1 MPFWTRTRRY
11 MAAVWL
17 GTAALEA
24 VVLVLADRINN
35 SWFLFLAALILVLP
49 FVGWELTAR
58 WLERPPRKRWKRHDL
73 EDAVRTAAA
82 ADSPSIPTPPPTTPA
97 APPSAGA

>member
-24 VVLVLADRINN
+24 VVLVLANRIND
-35 SWFLFLAALILVLP
+35 SWFLLLAALILILP

-58 WLERPPRKRWKRHDL
+58 WLERPARKRWKRHDL
-73 EDAVRTAAA
+73 EDAAKAAAGAQPSPPPTAAA
-82 ADSPSIPTPPPTTPA
+82 PPH
-97 APPSAGA
+97 AGS